1 MDFLVASSKDME
13 RRRLAP
19 GSFDAVIVTGD
30 AYVDHSS
37 FGAALIG
44 RLLEAHGYQVAILAR
59 PDPDDP
65 EVFRMFGK
73 PRLAFLVTAGA
84 LDSMVSSYTANKK
97 PRSHDEYAPGG
108 DRSLCLRADGTI
120 GKSKLGRVN
129 ARPDRAVIAYSNLCR
144 QAYKGVPVILGGIEA
159 SLRRLAHYD
168 YWSDTV
174 RRSVLLDAKADLLLY
189 GMAER
194 QILEVLNRLAQA
206 QKGSDIAHRLPR
218 TSTADNSA
226 GYIAAGAAGTEVDL
240 RGIRGT
246 VWSVH
251 ASKFKPAIEAVQPT
265 SGRAGTRPEVGIA
278 QPPAGTEVG
287 RGTEVLPAFEE
298 IQSDTETGRLAFA
311 RSFRIQYRNTDPWSA
326 KRLIEPC
333 GDRFVIQEPPE
344 FPLSREELDEVYE
357 LPYSR
362 AWHPMYDPFGGV
374 PALAEVKFSLNS
386 SRGCFGA
393 CSFCA
398 LTFHEGRVVT
408 SRSIDSIVREAQG
421 FTRMPDFKG
430 YIHDVGGP
438 TANFRAP
445 ACTKMARNGACIDRR
460 CLAPAP
466 CPNLEVD
473 HSEYRELLKRLRSLP
488 GIKKVFIRSGIRFD
502 YLMLD
507 RDRGFFRDL
516 VEHHISGQLKVAPE
530 HVSDRVLEL
539 MGKPPHTTFDQFAE
553 EYRRFNA
560 ELGKKQYLVP
570 YFISSHPG
578 ATLEDALELA
588 LYLKR
593 FGFVP
598 DQVQDF
604 YPTPGTLST
613 AMWRAGM
620 NPLDGSPVYV
630 PRSARERAL
639 QRALLQFSKPEN
651 HEMVREA
658 LQMLGRTDLIGRGHE
673 CLVPPSLH
681 FGQKGQNRSKIPH
694 QSSRPHR

>member
-1 MDFLVASSKDME
+1 MDFLVASPKDME
-13 RRRLAP
+13 KRRLAP
-19 GSFDAVIVTGD
+19 GSYDAVIVSGD
-30 AYVDHSS
+30 AYVDHPS

-44 RLLEAHGYQVAILAR
+44 RLLEVHGYQVAILAR

-120 GKSKLGRVN
+120 GKGKLGRVN

-174 RRSVLLDAKADLLLY
+174 RRSALVDAKADLLLY

-194 QILEVLNRLAQA
+194 QILEVMDRLAR
-206 QKGSDIAHRLPR
+206 AHER
-218 TSTADNSA
+218 
-226 GYIAAGAAGTEVDL
+226 GTEVDM

-246 VWSVH
+246 VWAVH
-251 ASKFKPAIEAVQPT
+251 ASKFEPAIAAALPA
-265 SGRAGTRPEVGIA
+265 SGLASARPEIGIA
-278 QPPAGTEVG
+278 QLPPTGTEVAP
-287 RGTEVLPAFEE
+287 GTEVLPAFEE
-298 IQSDTETGRLAFA
+298 IQPDTEEGRRAFA
-311 RSFRIQYRNTDPWSA
+311 RSFKIQYRNTDPWSA

-333 GDRFVIQEPPE
+333 SDRFVIQEPPE
-344 FPLSREELDEVYE
+344 FPLSREELDTVYE
-357 LPYSR
+357 LPYQR
-362 AWHPMYDPFGGV
+362 AWHPMYGPFGGV
-374 PALAEVKFSLNS
+374 PALAEVKFSLVS

-398 LTFHEGRVVT
+398 LAFHEGRVVT
-408 SRSIDSIVREAQG
+408 SRSIDSIVREAQS
-421 FTRMPDFKG
+421 FTKMPDFKG

-445 ACTKMARNGACIDRR
+445 ACAKMASHGACVDRR
-460 CLAPAP
+460 CLAPTP
-466 CPNLEVD
+466 CANLEVD

-530 HVSDRVLEL
+530 HVSDRVLDL
-539 MGKPPHTTFDQFAE
+539 MGKPPHTTFD
-553 EYRRFNA
+553 RFVESFHRLNA
-560 ELGKKQYLVP
+560 ELSKKQYLVP
-570 YFISSHPG
+570 YFISAHPG

-630 PRSARERAL
+630 PRGMRERAL

-658 LQMLGRTDLIGRGHE
+658 LRILGRTDLIGRGPE
-673 CLVPPSLH
+673 CLV
-681 FGQKGQNRSKIPH
+681 
-694 QSSRPHR
+694 RP

>member
-1 MDFLVASSKDME
+1 MDFLVASPKDME
-13 RRRLAP
+13 RRRIVP
-19 GSFDAVIVTGD
+19 GSFDAIIVSGD
-30 AYVDHSS
+30 AYVDHPS

-44 RLLEAHGYQVAILAR
+44 RWLEAHGYQVAILAR

-73 PRLAFLVTAGA
+73 PKLAFLVTAGA

-129 ARPDRAVIAYSNLCR
+129 ARPDRAAIVYSNLCR
-144 QAYKGVPVILGGIEA
+144 QAYKGVPIILGGIEA

-174 RRSVLLDAKADLLLY
+174 RRSLLLDAKADLLLY

-194 QILEVLNRLAQA
+194 QILKVMEKLAQA
-206 QKGSDIAHRLPR
+206 RKAAS
-218 TSTADNSA
+218 STGHAS
-226 GYIAAGAAGTEVDL
+226 GAMAEGAVGTEVDL

-246 VWSVH
+246 VWAVH
-251 ASKFKPAIEAVQPT
+251 ASKLEQSLAAVPPA
-265 SGRAGTRPEVGIA
+265 SGLASQRPEIGIA
-278 QPPAGTEVG
+278 RLPPRGTEVAS
-287 RGTEVLPAFEE
+287 GTEVLPAFEE
-298 IQSDTETGRLAFA
+298 IQPDTDEGRRAFA
-311 RSFRIQYRNTDPWSA
+311 RSFKIQYRNTDPWSA

-344 FPLSREELDEVYE
+344 FPLSREELDTVYE
-357 LPYSR
+357 LPYHR
-362 AWHPMYDPFGGV
+362 AWHPMYDTFGGV

-421 FTRMPDFKG
+421 FVKMPDFKG

-445 ACTKMARNGACIDRR
+445 ACAKMASHGACVDRR

-473 HSEYRELLKRLRSLP
+473 HSEYRELLRRLRSLP

-539 MGKPPHTTFDQFAE
+539 MGKPPHTTFD
-553 EYRRFNA
+553 RFVESFHRLNA
-560 ELGKKQYLVP
+560 KLGKKQYLVP

-588 LYLKR
+588 LYLKD

-620 NPLDGSPVYV
+620 NPLDGRPVYV
-630 PRSARERAL
+630 PRGARERAL

-651 HEMVREA
+651 LELVREA
-658 LQMLGRTDLIGRGHE
+658 LRILGRTDLIGRGKG
-673 CLVPPSLH
+673 CLVPP
-681 FGQKGQNRSKIPH
+681 Q
-694 QSSRPHR
+694 

>member
-1 MDFLVASSKDME
+1 MDFLVASPKDME
-13 RRRLAP
+13 RRGLAS
-19 GSFDAVIVTGD
+19 GSFDAVIVSGD
-30 AYVDHSS
+30 AYVDHPS

-44 RLLEAHGYQVAILAR
+44 RWLEAHGYQVAILAR

-129 ARPDRAVIAYSNLCR
+129 TRPDRAAIVYSNLCR
-144 QAYKGVPVILGGIEA
+144 QAYKGVPIILGGIEA

-174 RRSVLLDAKADLLLY
+174 RRSMLLDAKADLLLY

-194 QILEVLNRLAQA
+194 QILEVMEKLAQA
-206 QKGSDIAHRLPR
+206 SNADS
-218 TSTADNSA
+218 STGHAS
-226 GYIAAGAAGTEVDL
+226 GAVGTEIDL

-246 VWSVH
+246 VWAVH
-251 ASKFKPAIEAVQPT
+251 ASKFELAIAAAPQP
-265 SGRAGTRPEVGIA
+265 
-278 QPPAGTEVG
+278 
-287 RGTEVLPAFEE
+287 GTEVLPAFEE
-298 IQSDTETGRLAFA
+298 IQPDTDEGRRAFA
-311 RSFRIQYRNTDPWSA
+311 RSFKIQYRNTDPWSA

-344 FPLSREELDEVYE
+344 FPLSREELDKVYE
-357 LPYSR
+357 LPYQR

-398 LTFHEGRVVT
+398 LAFHEGRVVT
-408 SRSIDSIVREAQG
+408 SRSIDSIVREAQS
-421 FTRMPDFKG
+421 FAKMPDFKG

-445 ACTKMARNGACIDRR
+445 ACDKMAQKGACIDRR
-460 CLAPAP
+460 CLAPIP

-530 HVSDRVLEL
+530 HVSDRVLDL
-539 MGKPPHTTFDQFAE
+539 MGKPPHTTFDRFAKSF
-553 EYRRFNA
+553 RRLNT

-570 YFISSHPG
+570 YFISAHPG
-578 ATLEDALELA
+578 ASLEDALELA
-588 LYLKR
+588 LYLKD

-630 PRSARERAL
+630 PRGAKERAL

-658 LQMLGRTDLIGRGHE
+658 LRMLGRTDLIGRGTE
-673 CLVPPSLH
+673 CLVPPAHPSA
-681 FGQKGQNRSKIPH
+681 QNK
-694 QSSRPHR
+694 QY

>member
-1 MDFLVASSKDME
+1 MDFLVASPKDME
-13 RRRLAP
+13 RRRLVP
-19 GSFDAVIVTGD
+19 GSFDAVIVSGD
-30 AYVDHSS
+30 AYVDHPS

-44 RLLEAHGYQVAILAR
+44 RWLEAHGYQVAILAR

-129 ARPDRAVIAYSNLCR
+129 TRPDRAAIVYSNLCR
-144 QAYKGVPVILGGIEA
+144 QAYKGVPIILGGIEA

-194 QILEVLNRLAQA
+194 QILEVMEKLAQA
-206 QKGSDIAHRLPR
+206 SKADS
-218 TSTADNSA
+218 STGHAS
-226 GYIAAGAAGTEVDL
+226 GAVGTEVDL

-246 VWSVH
+246 VWAVH
-251 ASKFKPAIEAVQPT
+251 ASKFEQALAAAPQP
-265 SGRAGTRPEVGIA
+265 
-278 QPPAGTEVG
+278 
-287 RGTEVLPAFEE
+287 GTEVLPAFEE
-298 IQSDTETGRLAFA
+298 IQPDSDEGRRAFA
-311 RSFRIQYRNTDPWSA
+311 RSFKIQYHNTDPWSA

-344 FPLSREELDEVYE
+344 FPLSREELDKVYE
-357 LPYSR
+357 LPYQR

-398 LTFHEGRVVT
+398 LAFHEGRVVT
-408 SRSIDSIVREAQG
+408 SRSIDSIVREAQS
-421 FTRMPDFKG
+421 FAKMPDFKG

-445 ACTKMARNGACIDRR
+445 ACDKMAQKGACIDRR
-460 CLAPAP
+460 CLAPIP

-530 HVSDRVLEL
+530 HVSDRVLDL
-539 MGKPPHTTFDQFAE
+539 MGKPPHTTFDRFAKSF
-553 EYRRFNA
+553 RRLNT

-578 ATLEDALELA
+578 ASLEDALELA
-588 LYLKR
+588 LYLKD

-630 PRSARERAL
+630 PRGTKERAL

-658 LQMLGRTDLIGRGHE
+658 LRMLGRTDLIGRGHE
-673 CLVPPSLH
+673 CLVPPAHASA
-681 FGQKGQNRSKIPH
+681 QNK
-694 QSSRPHR
+694 

>member
-1 MDFLVASSKDME
+1 MDFLVASLKDME
-13 RRRLAP
+13 RRGLAS
-19 GSFDAVIVTGD
+19 GSFDAVIVSGD
-30 AYVDHSS
+30 AYVDHPS

-44 RLLEAHGYQVAILAR
+44 RWLEAHGYQVAILAR

-129 ARPDRAVIAYSNLCR
+129 TRPDRAAIVYSNLCR
-144 QAYKGVPVILGGIEA
+144 QAYKGVPIILGGIEA

-174 RRSVLLDAKADLLLY
+174 RRSMLLDAKADLLLY

-194 QILEVLNRLAQA
+194 QILEVMEKLAQA
-206 QKGSDIAHRLPR
+206 SNADS
-218 TSTADNSA
+218 STGHAS
-226 GYIAAGAAGTEVDL
+226 GAVGTEIDL

-246 VWSVH
+246 VWAVH
-251 ASKFKPAIEAVQPT
+251 ASKFELAIAAAPQP
-265 SGRAGTRPEVGIA
+265 
-278 QPPAGTEVG
+278 
-287 RGTEVLPAFEE
+287 GTEVLPAFEE
-298 IQSDTETGRLAFA
+298 IQPDTDEGRRAFA
-311 RSFRIQYRNTDPWSA
+311 RSFKIQYRNTDPWSA

-344 FPLSREELDEVYE
+344 FPLSREELDKVYE
-357 LPYSR
+357 LPYQR

-398 LTFHEGRVVT
+398 LAFHEGRVVT
-408 SRSIDSIVREAQG
+408 SRSIDSIVREAQS
-421 FTRMPDFKG
+421 FAKMPDFKG

-445 ACTKMARNGACIDRR
+445 ACDKMAQKGACIDRR
-460 CLAPAP
+460 CLAPIP

-530 HVSDRVLEL
+530 HVSDRVLDL
-539 MGKPPHTTFDQFAE
+539 MGKPPHTTFDRFAKSF
-553 EYRRFNA
+553 RRLNT

-570 YFISSHPG
+570 YFISAHPG
-578 ATLEDALELA
+578 ASLEDALELA
-588 LYLKR
+588 LYLKD

-630 PRSARERAL
+630 PRGAKERAL

-658 LQMLGRTDLIGRGHE
+658 LRMLGRTDLIGRGTE
-673 CLVPPSLH
+673 CLVPPAHPSA
-681 FGQKGQNRSKIPH
+681 QNK
-694 QSSRPHR
+694 QY